1 MEQIIDDTQHNPCC
15 HRGSTSVAARNFN
28 LPLIARVQ
36 TPDLNAQLPGSCP
49 NALRCE
55 NENAWWREYLDSP
68 GVNFS
73 KLGRYAP
80 SKCVPDFL
88 VAVCD
93 NDLINQHVVPT
104 FEVVNANFRIF
115 SDCRRLNYPSVRGLV
130 SDRLAELVVRRFAR
144 LGLQHYCLARSEVGH
159 GAEIFGRG
167 GRGFSC
173 SSASRRHR
181 GGRRGCLPVSHQTHE
196 GGSKRDTKE

>member
-1 MEQIIDDTQHNPCC
+1 MTLNATPRAVGH
-15 HRGSTSVAARNFN
+15 
-28 LPLIARVQ
+28 LPPLPPGFQFATHCSRSHLAVK
-36 TPDLNAQLPGSCP
+36 AQLPASCP
-49 NALRCE
+49 NALRLE

-104 FEVVNANFRIF
+104 FEVVNANLRIF
-115 SDCRRLNYPSVRGLV
+115 SDLRRLNYPSVRGLV
-130 SDRLAELVVRRFAR
+130 GDRFTELVVRRFAG
-144 LGLQHYCLARSEVGH
+144 LGLQHYCLARGEVGH
-159 GAEIFGRG
+159 GAETFGRG

-173 SSASRRHR
+173 SSTSRCHG
-181 GGRRGCLPVSHQTHE
+181 GGRG
-196 GGSKRDTKE
+196 